1 LHNVIK
7 KLERELQYEKEQME
21 EARLKIEQLEERIE
35 VCKDFIKQKEKMIQ
49 QYEEALEI
57 LKKETAEA
65 VHKK

>member
-1 LHNVIK
+1 LHKVIQ

-35 VCKDFIKQKEKMIQ
+35 VCKDFIKQKEQMVQ
-49 QYEEALEI
+49 QYEEALSL

-65 VHKK
+65 AQNR

>member
-21 EARLKIEQLEERIE
+21 EAILKIEQLEERIE

-49 QYEEALEI
+49 QYKEALEI